1 MNHHTEDNMI
11 KEKPSNVQL
20 IINTLMSGDTLRS
33 NEIAE
38 KVSEAAGKEIKIQ
51 DVASMLSRITNEEVC
66 DLGYF
71 ILKNRDGKSYVYKM
85 ADEFLTLSEDKAYGL
100 TRKTGDA
107 RFTLEEA
114 VNEVPELAKYIA
126 EAKKKSK
133 SRRRKKTTPQRR
145 TAATGAKTAPK
156 TAQQTREPAEVTYKT
171 SAAAQDGL
179 QVLMDALSRIQ
190 DLNINVTV
198 TVKVEGV

>member
-1 MNHHTEDNMI
+1 MI

-51 DVASMLSRITNEEVC
+51 DVASMLSRITNEDVC

-71 ILKNRDGKSYVYKM
+71 ILKNREGKSYVYKM
-85 ADEFLTLSEDKAYGL
+85 ADEFLSLSEDKAYGL

-107 RFTLEEA
+107 RYTLEEA

-126 EAKKKSK
+126 EARAKSK
-133 SRRRKKTTPQRR
+133 SRRRKRSTGPRR
-145 TAATGAKTAPK
+145 TTETAAKKTQKVQSPQI
-156 TAQQTREPAEVTYKT
+156 TAYGSP
-171 SAAAQDGL
+171 AAAQDGIQSL
-179 QVLMDALSRIQ
+179 VEALSRIQ
-190 DLNINVTV
+190 DLNIHVTV
-198 TVKVEGV
+198 TVKFEGI

>member
-1 MNHHTEDNMI
+1 MNHYTEDNMI

-51 DVASMLSRITNEEVC
+51 DVASMLSRITNEDVC

>member
-1 MNHHTEDNMI
+1 MNHYTEDNMI

-51 DVASMLSRITNEEVC
+51 DVASMLSRITNEDVC

-107 RFTLEEA
+107 RYTLEEA
-114 VNEVPELAKYIA
+114 VSEVPELAKYIA

-133 SRRRKKTTPQRR
+133 SRRRKRTTPQRR
-145 TAATGAKTAPK
+145 TAGTTAKTARK
-156 TAQQTREPAEVTYKT
+156 ARETGELTYET

-190 DLNINVTV
+190 DLNIHVTV
-198 TVKVEGV
+198 TLKVEGM

>member
-1 MNHHTEDNMI
+1 MNQYIEDNMI

-33 NEIAE
+33 NEIAQ

-51 DVASMLSRITNEEVC
+51 DVASMLSRITNEDVC

-85 ADEFLTLSEDKAYGL
+85 ADEFLTLSKDKAYGL

-107 RFTLEEA
+107 RYTLEEA
-114 VNEVPELAKYIA
+114 VSEVPELAKYIA

-133 SRRRKKTTPQRR
+133 PRRRKRTTPERR
-145 TAATGAKTAPK
+145 SAGTEGKTPRK
-156 TAQQTREPAEVTYKT
+156 TREPREMTYET
-171 SAAAQDGL
+171 SPAAQDGL

-190 DLNINVTV
+190 DLNIHVTV
-198 TVKVEGV
+198 TMKIEGL

>member
-1 MNHHTEDNMI
+1 MNHYVEDNMI

-20 IINTLMSGDTLRS
+20 IINTLMSGETLRS

-51 DVASMLSRITNEEVC
+51 DVASMLSRITNEDVC

-85 ADEFLTLSEDKAYGL
+85 ADEFLALSEDKAYGL

-107 RFTLEEA
+107 RYTLEEA
-114 VNEVPELAKYIA
+114 VTEVPELAKYIA

-133 SRRRKKTTPQRR
+133 SRRRKKTTGQRR
-145 TAATGAKTAPK
+145 TAETEAKTAQK
-156 TAQQTREPAEVTYKT
+156 TREPREVAYET
-171 SAAAQDGL
+171 SAADRDGL

-190 DLNINVTV
+190 DLNIHVTV

>member
-1 MNHHTEDNMI
+1 MI

-51 DVASMLSRITNEEVC
+51 DVASMLSRITNEDVC

-71 ILKNRDGKSYVYKM
+71 ILKNREGKSYVYKM
-85 ADEFLTLSEDKAYGL
+85 ADEFLSLSEDKAYGL

-107 RFTLEEA
+107 RYTLEEA

-126 EAKKKSK
+126 EAKAK
-133 SRRRKKTTPQRR
+133 SRRRKRPSGPRQTTG
-145 TAATGAKTAPK
+145 TAAKKARKVNAPQV
-156 TAQQTREPAEVTYKT
+156 AAYES
-171 SAAAQDGL
+171 SAASQDGVQL
-179 QVLMDALSRIQ
+179 LVDALRKIQ
-190 DLNINVTV
+190 DLNIHITV
-198 TVKVEGV
+198 TVKVEGL

>member
-1 MNHHTEDNMI
+1 MNHYVEDNMI

-20 IINTLMSGDTLRS
+20 IINTLMSGETLRS

-51 DVASMLSRITNEEVC
+51 DVASMLSRITNEDVC

-85 ADEFLTLSEDKAYGL
+85 ADEFLALSEDKAYGL

-107 RFTLEEA
+107 RYTLEEA
-114 VNEVPELAKYIA
+114 VTEVPELAKYIA

-133 SRRRKKTTPQRR
+133 SRRRKKTTGQRR
-145 TAATGAKTAPK
+145 TAETETKTARK
-156 TAQQTREPAEVTYKT
+156 TREPREITYET

-190 DLNINVTV
+190 DLNIHVTV
-198 TVKVEGV
+198 TLKVEGV